1 MKRIFSEM
9 QDSVANIVT
18 SHNEEEA
25 KIRREGHVLEFFLE
39 IQIFLK
45 TVIKFLTRNW
55 AKARKVVE
63 IETAL
68 RIGDLVALRELA
80 AQKHGL
86 VEG

>member
-1 MKRIFSEM
+1 MPLIF
-9 QDSVANIVT
+9 
-18 SHNEEEA
+18 
-25 KIRREGHVLEFFLE
+25 
-39 IQIFLK
+39 IQLK
-45 TVIKFLTRNW
+45 

-86 VEG
+86 VEGKFSTQLKISELFIFKVWLEQKCNLW

>member
-1 MKRIFSEM
+1 MPLIF
-9 QDSVANIVT
+9 
-18 SHNEEEA
+18 
-25 KIRREGHVLEFFLE
+25 
-39 IQIFLK
+39 IQLK
-45 TVIKFLTRNW
+45 

-86 VEG
+86 VEGKFSTQLKILKLFFSSVTRAKIVICDKKTV